1 MSRSF
6 LFQNGAKA
14 GEMSPDISFNGFKSG
29 MVPPNVMP
37 GMLKT
42 ASDMMSKMSP
52 EKLQKIYT
60 ASTINTDGSSPGA
73 GAKPTETRGNFAV
86 NRIDGISGTSSSS
99 FPASTSDMQEQMR
112 DQMKDPAMQQ
122 IFTSMM
128 KNMST
133 EMMANMNVAKA
144 QQAMSSLS
152 LEDLDKMMRWA
163 DMI

>member
-14 GEMSPDISFNGFKSG
+14 GEMSPDMCFKWLSHSKWQLLFTVGGSSYSSFNGFKSG

-52 EKLQKIYT
+52 EKLQKMFEM
-60 ASTINTDGSSPGA
+60 ASSS
-73 GAKPTETRGNFAV
+73 RGNV

-133 EMMANMNVAKA
+133 EMMANMSEQLGIK
-144 QQAMSSLS
+144 LS
-152 LEDLDKMMRWA
+152 RRCS
-163 DMI
+163 

>member
-1 MSRSF
+1 
-6 LFQNGAKA
+6 
-14 GEMSPDISFNGFKSG
+14 

-52 EKLQKIYT
+52 EKLQKMFEM
-60 ASTINTDGSSPGA
+60 ASSS
-73 GAKPTETRGNFAV
+73 RGNV
-86 NRIDGISGTSSSS
+86 NRNDGISGTSSSS

-133 EMMANMNVAKA
+133 EMMTNMRSKEKLKVQRRHKMLM
-144 QQAMSSLS
+144 QRLQIKCLYSLRC
-152 LEDLDKMMRWA
+152 LCRLAEPAAVHALLTAA
-163 DMI
+163 DDGDEEEL